1 MKSNL
6 TTKTP
11 SSRRGRNPFL
21 RLFVL
26 QQEVFKYFDGDSSPR
41 EAKIIHNKV
50 AKAAKTNH
58 CPSVVE
64 TVLSSWP
71 LCPCCEIFCYLVAA
85 LPQCEL
91 CVFVVNSRFIRV
103 HSRAFFFASCDCN
116 DLSGI
121 IRVTCTPINGEGT
134 ARGNYR

>member
-6 TTKTP
+6 TTKTQ

-26 QQEVFKYFDGDSSPR
+26 QQEVFKYFDEDSSPR

-64 TVLSSWP
+64 TGLSSWP

-85 LPQCEL
+85 LPQFEL

-103 HSRAFFFASCDCN
+103 HSRSFFFDFCALN
-116 DLSGI
+116 GFSGCT
-121 IRVTCTPINGEGT
+121 RVSSTPGH
-134 ARGNYR
+134 

>member
-1 MKSNL
+1 MNANEIESHHKDTKLTERQKSI
-6 TTKTP
+6 
-11 SSRRGRNPFL
+11 L

-26 QQEVFKYFDGDSSPR
+26 QQEVFKYFDEDSSPR

-71 LCPCCEIFCYLVAA
+71 LCPCCEIFGYLVAA

-103 HSRAFFFASCDCN
+103 NSRPFAVHF
-116 DLSGI
+116 LFLL
-121 IRVTCTPINGEGT
+121 
-134 ARGNYR
+134 